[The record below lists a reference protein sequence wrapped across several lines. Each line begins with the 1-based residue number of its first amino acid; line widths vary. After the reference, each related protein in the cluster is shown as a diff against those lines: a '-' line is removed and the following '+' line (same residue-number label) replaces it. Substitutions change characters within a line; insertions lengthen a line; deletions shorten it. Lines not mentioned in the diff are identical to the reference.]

1 MKKILLILLCLPMIG
16 FGQDSES
23 AGERM
28 QRWTDNASIYEVL
41 ELQLRVAE
49 GKVIEYQNKLDSA
62 KNNLI
67 SISDIQEKNYN
78 KYIKFEGAQAQ
89 ILFDLVHSRRDVMSI
104 ERGNMFQSLLR
115 SCCILIPSIF
125 SKSQGSYYQYQK
137 FDKFCVRFV
146 PSYGLEFTNNFA
158 LEILQMIYFDQ
169 YKMYNKKIFNDNQL
183 DHIYGGGI
191 FDLSC
196 RDNHH
201 RSYQKYSWDSGPFAL
216 FNIVKYIR
224 YLLYLLVL
232 LIAIRY
238 FRKRQS
244 IKKKSL

>member
-1 MKKILLILLCLPMIG
+1 MKKILLILLYLPMIG

-23 AGERM
+23 DGEIM

-41 ELQLRVAE
+41 ELELRVAE
-49 GKVIEYQNKLDSA
+49 SEVIKYQNKLDSA

-67 SISDIQEKNYN
+67 SLSDIQKKNYN

-104 ERGNMFQSLLR
+104 KRGNMFQSLLR

-125 SKSQGSYYQYQK
+125 SKSTGSYYQYQK

-169 YKMYNKKIFNDNQL
+169 YRMYNKKIFNDNQL

-216 FNIVKYIR
+216 FEIVKYIR
-224 YLLYLLVL
+224 YLFYFLVL
-232 LIAIRY
+232 LFAIRY
-238 FRKRQS
+238 FRKRQR